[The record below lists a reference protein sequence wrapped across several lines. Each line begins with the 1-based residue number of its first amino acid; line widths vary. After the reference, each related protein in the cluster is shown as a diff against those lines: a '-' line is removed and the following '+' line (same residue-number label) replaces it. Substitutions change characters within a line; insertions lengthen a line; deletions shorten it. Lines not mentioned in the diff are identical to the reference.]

1 MANIGST
8 TIKYVFSGLRWLLG
22 KIFDLNN
29 IKTPL
34 KFLAKLLLGLEFL
47 TEREKENR
55 RLLDSVWS
63 ALPATS
69 VASTSRLK
77 LKTKFLG
84 ISKALLKA
92 IIFALASVIG
102 FITMRSYQKSKA
114 L

>member
-1 MANIGST
+1 MANLGT
-8 TIKYVFSGLRWLLG
+8 ATIKYLFSGLKWLLS

-55 RLLDSVWS
+55 RLLDQVWQTM
-63 ALPATS
+63 PATS
-69 VASTSRLK
+69 ISSTSKLK
-77 LKTKFLG
+77 LRTKFLG

-92 IIFALASVIG
+92 IVFAVASVIG
-102 FITMRSYQKSKA
+102 FITLRSY
-114 L
+114 